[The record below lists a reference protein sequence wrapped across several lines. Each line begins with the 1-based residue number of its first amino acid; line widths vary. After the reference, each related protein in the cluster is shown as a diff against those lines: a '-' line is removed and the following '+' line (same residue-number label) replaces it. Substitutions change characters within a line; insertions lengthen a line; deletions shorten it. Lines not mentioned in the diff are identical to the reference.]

1 MQRWYLRRRRKDLN
15 ANSMHQWPGQQRRND
30 KLLLKAFQN
39 AISNK
44 ELHNRWFS
52 ARDWCSVLPEYH
64 GVLKGFEEQITTQKF
79 TGAMNLIAHGVYTEE
94 SSRGIYS
101 NKYGDNKQWYYM
113 YTEDVRCPEPPTID
127 GFYPSNIKDFDTRQ
141 AVENTSTASSQ
152 SQSNNNN
159 NDQAKKSEEVR
170 RQTCFDQKEVFKI
183 FMPKGTKFE
192 DYDDPGKACL
202 EAMAEAE
209 SLILTTVSTILCR
222 CSLIS

>member
-1 MQRWYLRRRRKDLN
+1 
-15 ANSMHQWPGQQRRND
+15 MHQWPGQQRRND

-170 RQTCFDQKEVFKI
+170 RQTCFDQKEVLKI